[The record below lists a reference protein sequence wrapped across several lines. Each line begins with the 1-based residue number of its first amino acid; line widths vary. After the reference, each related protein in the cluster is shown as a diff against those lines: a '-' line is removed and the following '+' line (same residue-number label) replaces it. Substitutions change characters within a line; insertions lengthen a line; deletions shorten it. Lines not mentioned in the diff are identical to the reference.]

1 MQTISLLSI
10 TSISQWALFAGIA
23 LVLFGLM
30 EKREKTALVGQVIF
44 ILLGIFAAYIVLTN
58 GIPATEITGKEITKE
73 VMALTYFKMTIV
85 FATLN
90 IGSVLLYFLNLRF
103 VKTSQYIIVV
113 AALMLFFWVFNIQQV
128 PAN

>member
-1 MQTISLLSI
+1 MQTVSLLSI

-30 EKREKTALVGQVIF
+30 EKREKTTLGGQLIF
-44 ILLGIFAAYIVLTN
+44 ILLGLFAAYIVLTN
-58 GIPATEITGKEITKE
+58 GISAPEISGQKISKEI
-73 VMALTYFKMTIV
+73 MAMTYFKMTLI
-85 FATLN
+85 FGLLN
-90 IGSVLLYFLNLRF
+90 IGSLLLYFLKLRF

>member
-30 EKREKTALVGQVIF
+30 EKREKTALGGQVIF
-44 ILLGIFAAYIVLTN
+44 ILLGIFAAYIVLSN
-58 GIPATEITGKEITKE
+58 GISASEISGQKITKE
-73 VMALTYFKMTIV
+73 VMALTYFKLTIV
-85 FATLN
+85 FALLN
-90 IGSVLLYFLNLRF
+90 IGSVLLYFLKLRF

-128 PAN
+128 PAT

>member
-1 MQTISLLSI
+1 MQTVSLLSI

-30 EKREKTALVGQVIF
+30 EKREKTALGGQAIF
-44 ILLGIFAAYIVLTN
+44 ILLGLFATYIVLTN
-58 GIPATEITGKEITKE
+58 GISAPEISGQKITKE
-73 VMALTYFKMTIV
+73 VMALTYFKLTIV
-85 FATLN
+85 FALLN
-90 IGSVLLYFLNLRF
+90 IGSVLLYFLKLRF